1 MATKHTLV
9 IKTVG
14 NHLDTSFSGA
24 DGKEIKCYTIPCA
37 GTVDGI
43 EDSFSCKIY
52 GNESYTK
59 IKEGLTVVGEKG
71 EYQGNV
77 FYSIKK
83 ANNPEIYSKS
93 SYGGGGG
100 GYSKG
105 GGYRANNELE
115 SLKLAVALVNSAPP
129 EVDSSEKLAE
139 LCLKIAVEKFL
150 PFIKSSTKNHEEQK
164 GSGLSDKD
172 IIGSI
177 ITEAGLGDALKAKGV
192 RMAEITVA
200 WNNSGKNK
208 ETFVNLLRTTYCAVP
223 EEDDDEIPF

>member
-1 MATKHTLV
+1 MATKHTLIV
-9 IKTVG
+9 KTVG
-14 NHLDTSFSGA
+14 NHIDASFAGA
-24 DGKEIKCYTIPCA
+24 DGKEIKCYEIPCV
-37 GTVDGI
+37 GSVDGV
-43 EDSFSCKIY
+43 DGSFNCKIY

-59 IKEGLTVVGEKG
+59 IKEGLTMVGEKG

-83 ANNPEIYSKS
+83 ANNPDMYAKS
-93 SYGGGGG
+93 SYSGGG

-115 SLKLAVALVNSAPP
+115 ALKLSVALINSAPP

-164 GSGLSDKD
+164 GNALNDKE

-177 ITEAGLGDALKAKGV
+177 ITEAGLGNALKAKGV
-192 RMAEITVA
+192 RMAEITMA

-208 ETFVNLLRTTYCAVP
+208 DTFVNLLKTSYCSVP
-223 EEDDDEIPF
+223 EDDDDEIPF